1 MVPYLTVPPTFAPC
15 TGFRRDLEARVT
27 QYFDAVGRAR
37 HGSGKLY
44 LKTAILIGWLVASY
58 VGLVFLAT
66 AWWQVVPLAVSI
78 ALAMAGVGFNVQ
90 HDGNHGAYSGRPLVN
105 KAAALS
111 LNLLGGDAYFWHFKH
126 NIAHHSY
133 PNVSGSDDDI
143 RLGPLGRLSPHQP
156 RYWFHRF
163 QHLYV
168 WGLYALLAINW
179 QLSGDFRS
187 LLKPGVGD
195 TRVSRPRGWDLAWFW
210 FGKAWFL
217 TLALV
222 VPLLRHP
229 VLSVVGAYLLTMMV
243 LGLTLAIVF
252 QLAHCVE
259 EAQFRVPAAGTRR
272 LDRDFTAHQVETSVD
287 FARDSRVLTWY
298 LGGLNF
304 QLEHHLFPKIS
315 HIHYPALSPI
325 VEATCQAH
333 GIAHQSHPTM
343 RSALRSHVRWLRRM
357 GRKVAAEEVATTV
370 AAGEAAGVGQSDESE
385 RSGELQPA

>member
-1 MVPYLTVPPTFAPC
+1 MVPYPTVPPTFAPC
-15 TGFRRDLEARVT
+15 TGFRRDLEARVA
-27 QYFDAVGRAR
+27 QYFDAGPRSR
-37 HGSGKLY
+37 HGSARLY
-44 LKTAILIGWLVASY
+44 LKTGILICWLAASY

-66 AWWQVVPLAVSI
+66 TWWQVVPLSLSL

-90 HDGNHGAYSGRPLVN
+90 HDGNHGAYSKHDGVN

-133 PNVSGSDDDI
+133 PNVTGSDDDI
-143 RLGPLGRLSPHQP
+143 RLGPLARMSPHQR

-163 QHLYV
+163 QHFYI
-168 WGLYALLAINW
+168 WGLYSLLAINW

-187 LLKPGVGD
+187 IIKPGVGD
-195 TRVSRPRGWDLAWFW
+195 TRVSRPRGWDLICFW
-210 FGKAWFL
+210 AGKVWFL
-217 TLALV
+217 TLVFV
-222 VPLLRHP
+222 VPLWRHRVAP
-229 VLSVVGAYLLTMMV
+229 MIGVYFLTMTV

-259 EAQFRVPAAGTRR
+259 EAQFRVPLTGTKRI
-272 LDRDFTAHQVETSVD
+272 DRDFTAHQVETSVD

-304 QLEHHLFPKIS
+304 QVEHHLFPKIS

-333 GIAHQSHPTM
+333 GITHLSHRTM
-343 RSALRSHVRWLRRM
+343 RGALRSHVRWLRRM
-357 GRKVAAEEVATTV
+357 GRKGEVALAAATT
-370 AAGEAAGVGQSDESE
+370 GEAGSAPEGE
-385 RSGELQPA
+385 RAGELQPA